1 MPPLQP
7 GQVLR
12 HRFRLLSLLGRG
24 SFSTVY
30 LADDAQW
37 KGNLVAI
44 KEIRTDHL
52 SEREYA
58 QLNVHFLQ
66 EAALLMTLQHRGLPR
81 VIDFFGEGQS
91 YYLVLEWIAG
101 HTLEAHVLEHAPVS
115 EKDVRA
121 WALQLL
127 DVLAYLHGQKP
138 YPIILGDLKPA
149 NVVVQYDGRLRVIDF
164 GLARHVQR
172 DRRADIALVS
182 PGFSPPEQFRGDP
195 LEERSDLYSLGA
207 TLYWCLDPHPLER
220 YQFQIPPLRTRR
232 PEVSQALDDLLLKC
246 LAFTPAHRPQSAGHL
261 HTAFSLPAAQAP
273 SLPSPAQILSD
284 LYRGKKRQ
292 L

>member
-7 GQVLR
+7 GQLLR

-37 KGNLVAI
+37 KGNLVAV
-44 KEIRTDHL
+44 KQIRTDHL
-52 SEREYA
+52 NDREYA

-66 EAALLMTLQHRGLPR
+66 EAAMLMTLQHRGLPR
-81 VIDFFGEGQS
+81 VIDFFGEGES

-101 HTLEAHVLEHAPVS
+101 HTLEAHVREHAPVS
-115 EKDVRA
+115 EQDVRG
-121 WALQLL
+121 WAAQLL
-127 DVLAYLHGQKP
+127 DVLVYLHSQKP
-138 YPIILGDLKPA
+138 YPVILGDLKPA

-164 GLARHVQR
+164 GLAQQVQR

-195 LEERSDLYSLGA
+195 LEERSDIYSLGA
-207 TLYWCLDPHPLER
+207 TLYWCLDPQPLER
-220 YQFQIPPLRTRR
+220 HQFQIPPVRNRR
-232 PEVSQALDDLLLKC
+232 PEISPALDALLVQC
-246 LAFTPAHRPQSAGHL
+246 LAFTPAHRPASARHIQQAL
-261 HTAFSLPAAQAP
+261 NKAAAQSPA
-273 SLPSPAQILSD
+273 LPSPAEILSD
-284 LYRGKKRQ
+284 LYRGKKRN